1 MRRML
6 EQQADE
12 FYYLTVTNEAVENP
26 SLPRQAHEGVVR
38 GIYLHRPGGDFAHRV
53 QLFGSGAIMGEVLKA
68 ARQLSR
74 ARGCGRCME
83 CHQLHRTCAR
93 GRRLRTAMAPWQG
106 PADQSWLGLQLQ
118 RSVGPI
124 IAATDYVRALPE
136 LVRAFLPAGR
146 RYVTL
151 GTDGFGRSDSRAA
164 LRRHFEVDA
173 AAIVQASLRAVEEIV
188 AEEMVS
194 ERGIWP
200 T

>member
-1 MRRML
+1 
-6 EQQADE
+6 
-12 FYYLTVTNEAVENP
+12 VENP

-68 ARQLSR
+68 ARQLEQEHGVAADVWSVTSYIEL
-74 ARGCGRCME
+74 AREGADCE
-83 CHQLHRTCAR
+83 QLWRH
-93 GRRLRTAMAPWQG
+93 GKG

-194 ERGIWP
+194 ERRHLADVIALASI
-200 T
+200 